1 MVAMF
6 ANGPLNVQTSVEIKV
21 LSISRHSIEVKLK
34 LIPLTL
40 LKLSRIRMKIGL
52 IAMLIE
58 ARK

>member
-6 ANGPLNVQTSVEIKV
+6 ANGPLNVQISVVIKV

-40 LKLSRIRMKIGL
+40 LNVIKIRIIIDL
-52 IAMLIE
+52 IALLIK